1 MSSEKNAL
9 RANNDV
15 FLLEPPLQRSSVG
28 APPAGFSA
36 DALLRRQ
43 LILLVGMAG
52 RYTGSYLD
60 QSNGWR
66 AAAIL
71 ADIGQAS
78 LDRRIPTLMRYDFA
92 GRVTNISSPMCAN

>member
-1 MSSEKNAL
+1 
-9 RANNDV
+9 
-15 FLLEPPLQRSSVG
+15 
-28 APPAGFSA
+28 
-36 DALLRRQ
+36 
-43 LILLVGMAG
+43 MAG

-78 LDRRIPTLMRYDFA
+78 LGRRIPTLIRYDFCGSRYKYFLGDVRKLA
-92 GRVTNISSPMCAN
+92 KQLSEVEVVDEFTFQVEGSEQRILFVAKQSVSSGANSRNKQ